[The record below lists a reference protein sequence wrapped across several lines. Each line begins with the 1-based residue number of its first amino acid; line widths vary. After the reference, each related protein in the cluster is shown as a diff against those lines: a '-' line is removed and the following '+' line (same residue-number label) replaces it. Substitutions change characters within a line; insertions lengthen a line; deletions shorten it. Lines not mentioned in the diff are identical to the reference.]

1 MPRISRGLVDESIYH
16 VINRGN
22 GGQIVFR
29 KDKDYEAFIELMKEA
44 KNRYEVKIFGYCL
57 MPNHF
62 HIIVMPH
69 HAENL
74 SRWMQWLMTS
84 HVRRYHRHYET
95 RGHVWQG
102 RYKSFLIQKDNHL
115 LIVMRYV
122 EGNPKRAGLVNA
134 AKDWLWSSSQES
146 LGMRNRFLID
156 TIPLKLPTDWEDYV
170 NEPVTAK
177 ELESIRQSVI
187 RQAPY
192 GDETWKLQLS
202 KDLGLESTVR
212 PIGRPRK
219 IYAGQ

>member
-22 GGQIVFR
+22 GGQIVFH

-44 KNRYEVKIFGYCL
+44 KNRYEVKIFSYCL

-62 HIIVMPH
+62 HIVMMPH
-69 HAENL
+69 HAEDL

-102 RYKSFLIQKDNHL
+102 RYKSFLIQKDDHL

-122 EGNPKRAGLVNA
+122 EGNPNRACLVHS
-134 AKDWLWSSSQES
+134 AKDWLWSSCQES
-146 LGMRNRFLID
+146 LGMRSRVLID
-156 TIPLKLPTDWEDYV
+156 TIPIVLPKNWEDYV
-170 NEPVTAK
+170 NKPVTAK
-177 ELESIRQSVI
+177 ELEKIRQSVI

-192 GDETWKLQLS
+192 GDESWRLQLS
-202 KDLGLESTVR
+202 KDLGLESTIR

-219 IYAGQ
+219 IYAKQ

>member
-22 GGQIVFR
+22 GGQIVFH

-44 KNRYEVKIFGYCL
+44 KSRYEVKIFSYCL

-62 HIIVMPH
+62 HIVLMPH
-69 HAENL
+69 HAEDL

-95 RGHVWQG
+95 SGHVWQG

-122 EGNPKRAGLVNA
+122 EGNPKRAGLVNS
-134 AKDWLWSSSQES
+134 AKEWLWSSCQES
-146 LGMRNRFLID
+146 LGMRKRILID
-156 TIPLKLPTDWEDYV
+156 TIPLDLPKAWEVYV
-170 NEPVTAK
+170 NEPITTK
-177 ELESIRQSVI
+177 ELERIRQSVI

-192 GDETWKLQLS
+192 GDESWRLQLS
-202 KDLGLESTVR
+202 KDLGLESTIR

-219 IYAGQ
+219 IYVK

>member
-22 GGQIVFR
+22 GGQIVFH
-29 KDKDYEAFIELMKEA
+29 KGKDYEAFIELMKEA
-44 KNRYEVKIFGYCL
+44 KNRYKVKIFGYCL

-62 HIIVMPH
+62 HMVLMPH
-69 HAENL
+69 HAEDL

-102 RYKSFLIQKDNHL
+102 RYKSFLIQKDSHL
-115 LIVMRYV
+115 LTVMRYV
-122 EGNPKRAGLVNA
+122 EGNPKRAGLVKSV
-134 AKDWLWSSSQES
+134 KDWLWSSSQES
-146 LGMRNRFLID
+146 LGRRSRSLID
-156 TIPLKLPTDWEDYV
+156 TVPLELPKDWEDYV

-177 ELESIRQSVI
+177 ELERIRQSVI

-192 GDETWKLQLS
+192 GDEPWKLQLS
-202 KDLGLESTVR
+202 KDLGLESTIR

-219 IYAGQ
+219 IYAK